1 MRGRGPAW
9 TGDPGGRAEG
19 IMCAYSDLKLTNDT
33 SGGAPVPSCANE
45 YLLQTVLREQ
55 FQSPAVVQSDCCDS
69 VSVHHRSFRPSCVVI
84 RSDSPRVLAPT
95 KFSYS
100 FCISVGRGADS

>member
-1 MRGRGPAW
+1 M
-9 TGDPGGRAEG
+9 
-19 IMCAYSDLKLTNDT
+19 
-33 SGGAPVPSCANE
+33 PSCANE

-100 FCISVGRGADS
+100 FCTSFFSGS